1 MKSIFHFDNYHLMK
15 IKMKTRGCKLKHSAG
30 RKLQSSAV
38 PGKKHRLP
46 YNTSECREK
55 KSYKPLE

>member
-1 MKSIFHFDNYHLMK
+1 MKK
-15 IKMKTRGCKLKHSAG
+15 KMKTRGCKLMHSAG

-46 YNTSECREK
+46 YNSSECREK